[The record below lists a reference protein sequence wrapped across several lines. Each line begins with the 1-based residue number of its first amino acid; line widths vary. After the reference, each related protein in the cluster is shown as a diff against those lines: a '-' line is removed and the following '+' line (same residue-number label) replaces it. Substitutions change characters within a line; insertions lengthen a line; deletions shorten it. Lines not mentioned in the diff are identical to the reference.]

1 VTIPFRILDRLRAG
15 RPLDEEALRRVAE
28 GATREPEDGG
38 WTDAELA
45 AFLMGV
51 AVRGLDPA
59 GTRALT
65 RAMLESGER
74 WDLAAELPTVVDKH
88 STGGVADTVSLV
100 LGPLLAACGVPVVML
115 TGRGLGHTGG
125 TTDKLEA
132 VPGLRLE
139 LGRDDC
145 RRLLAAHA
153 LAIGTSTP
161 AIAPADRRL
170 YALRDRT
177 ATIRSLP
184 LITASILS
192 KKLATGAAAI
202 VFDVK
207 SGNGAFLREPAAA
220 RELARTLVATSRSLG
235 RPASALLTDM
245 SQPLGEWAGHT
256 AEVRATLEALAG
268 EGHPALM
275 EVTFALA
282 EEMAA
287 QVGQGVSRADLEAA
301 ISTGRARAL
310 FDEWA
315 AAQGADP
322 AWLARPDLRLA
333 PVERVVAS
341 PRAGVLARVDTR
353 QLGLLLA
360 EAGGGRLGPGGT
372 IDHAVSLRYPRRLGD
387 RIERGDELLRL
398 YFREDDDD
406 LVGRFAAALEVADDG
421 EAPELI
427 GERIG

>member
-1 VTIPFRILDRLRAG
+1 MTIPFRILDRLRAG
-15 RPLDEEALRRVAE
+15 RPLGEEALRRVAE
-28 GATREPEDGG
+28 GAAREPEDGG

-51 AVRGLDPA
+51 AVRGLDA
-59 GTRALT
+59 EGIRALT
-65 RAMLESGER
+65 RAMLESGEQ
-74 WDLAAELPTVVDKH
+74 WDLAAELPAVVDKH
-88 STGGVADTVSLV
+88 STGGVADTVSMI

-132 VPGLRLE
+132 IPGLRLDLDRE
-139 LGRDDC
+139 DC
-145 RRLLAAHA
+145 RRLLAEHG

-207 SGNGAFLREPAAA
+207 TGNGAFLPEPGAA
-220 RELARTLVATSRSLG
+220 RELAHALVDTAAALG

-245 SQPLGEWAGHT
+245 SQPLGEWAGHD
-256 AEVRATLEALAG
+256 AEVRATLDALEG
-268 EGHPALM
+268 QGHPALM
-275 EVTFALA
+275 EVTIALA

-287 QVGQGVSRADLEAA
+287 RVGQAVSRADLEAA
-301 ISTGRARAL
+301 IASGRARAR
-310 FDEWA
+310 FDDWA
-315 AAQGADP
+315 EAQGADP
-322 AWLARPDLRLA
+322 AWLARPDLELA
-333 PVERVVAS
+333 PVERVVEAALS
-341 PRAGVLARVDTR
+341 GVLARVDTR

-360 EAGGGRLGPGGT
+360 EAGGGRVGPGGA
-372 IDHAVSLRYPRRLGD
+372 IDHAVALRYRRRLGE
-387 RIERGDELLRL
+387 RVERGDELLRL
-398 YFREDDDD
+398 HLRADDEV
-406 LVGRFAAALEVADDG
+406 LVGRFAGALEIADEG
-421 EAPELI
+421 RAPELI

>member
-1 VTIPFRILDRLRAG
+1 VTIPYRILDRLREG
-15 RPLDEEALRRVAE
+15 RPLDDEALRAVAE
-28 GATREPEDGG
+28 GAALEAEEGG

-51 AVRGLDPA
+51 AVRGLDA
-59 GTRALT
+59 EGTHALT

-74 WDLAAELPTVVDKH
+74 WDLAAEVPTAVDKH
-88 STGGVADTVSLV
+88 STGGVADTVSLI

-132 VPGLRLE
+132 IPGLRLD
-139 LGRDDC
+139 LSRDDC
-145 RRLLAAHA
+145 LRLLADHA

-192 KKLATGAAAI
+192 KKLATGAAAV

-207 SGNGAFLREPAAA
+207 TGNGAFLPEPGAA
-220 RELARTLVATSRSLG
+220 RELARTLVETSAALG
-235 RPASALLTDM
+235 RPASAFLTDM
-245 SQPLGEWAGHT
+245 NQPLGEWAGHG
-256 AEVRATLEALAG
+256 AEVGATLDALAG
-268 EGHPALM
+268 EGHAALT
-275 EVTFALA
+275 EVTLALA

-287 QVGQGVSRADLEAA
+287 RVGVPVSRADLDAA
-301 ISTGRARAL
+301 IVSGRARER
-310 FDEWA
+310 FDDWA

-322 AWLARPDLRLA
+322 AWLVRPDLALA
-333 PVERVVAS
+333 PVERVVSA
-341 PRAGVLARVDTR
+341 PRPGVVTRVDTR

-360 EAGGGRLGPGGT
+360 EAGGGRLGPGAR
-372 IDHAVSLRYPRRLGD
+372 IDHAVALRYRRRLGD
-387 RIERGDELLRL
+387 RVERGDELLRL
-398 YFREDDDD
+398 YLREDDDD
-406 LVGRFAAALEVADDG
+406 LVAGFAAAIEVAESG
-421 EAPELI
+421 EPPPLI
-427 GERIG
+427 VERIG